1 MSFADFKKRSKNSV
15 SDLASKMEKM
25 DEKKSYKDDRFWKP
39 ELDKSSNGYAVI
51 RFLPGTENDD
61 TPWAK
66 YFSHGFQGP
75 GGWYIENSLTTLGEN
90 DPVSEMNTKLWN
102 SGIESDKDIAR
113 SRRRKTNYVSNI
125 YIVSDTANPE
135 NEGKVFLYRYGQ
147 KIFNKIKE
155 SMHPEFEDE
164 EAINPFDLWE
174 GANFKLKV
182 RKVAGFINYD
192 KSEFASP
199 SAIADSDE
207 SIEEIWKKQYAVS
220 EFVDPSNFKSYDEL
234 KDRLHKVIGD
244 DIRSSAPNK
253 TETVEDVK
261 VEPQYNGEFDKSAN
275 ESSSDT
281 SDDEAS
287 DALSYFEKLAS
298 ED

>member
-15 SDLASKMEKM
+15 SELASKMEKM

-51 RFLPGTENDD
+51 RFLPGTQKDD

-113 SRRRKTNYVSNI
+113 TRKRKTNYVSNI

-164 EAINPFDLWE
+164 EAINPFDLWK

-182 RKVAGFINYD
+182 RKVAGYINYD
-192 KSEFASP
+192 KSEFASCSP
-199 SAIADSDE
+199 VSDSDE
-207 SIEEIWKKQYAVS
+207 TIEAIWNKQYAVS
-220 EFVDPSNFKSYDEL
+220 EFVNPSNFKSYDEL
-234 KDRLHKVIGD
+234 RDRLNKVIGD
-244 DIRSSAPNK
+244 DMRSSAPNK

-261 VEPQYNGEFDKSAN
+261 VEPQYNGEFDKSAK
-275 ESSSDT
+275 ESSSD
-281 SDDEAS
+281 SDNEAS